1 MKDELIKEIASRAD
15 LPVPLTKVILK
26 EFSNGLYQTIK
37 TTEYSRIYVK
47 GLGSWVVTEG
57 NVNAH
62 LRYYAIPA
70 LKNYQKIGNQ
80 EGVERMKGIIRKLW
94 KQKQDRYRYLKKR
107 NSKYYG
113 KKD

>member
-1 MKDELIKEIASRAD
+1 MKDELIKEVAKRAN
-15 LPVPLTKVILK
+15 LPVPLTKIVLK
-26 EFSNGLYQTIK
+26 EFSKGLYQTIK
-37 TTEYSRIYVK
+37 ETEYSRIYIK
-47 GLGSWVVTEG
+47 NLGSWVVTEG

-70 LKNYQKIGNQ
+70 LKNYQKLNDE
-80 EGVERMKGIIRKLW
+80 EGIKKMKGVIRKLW
-94 KQKQDRYRYLKKR
+94 QQKQDRLRYLKKR